1 MLFLWYDPFVNSWIW
16 SGILRSSL
24 ANDTFGQIVR
34 SNLTLQVGDASWIK
48 AKFVGGSF
56 SLKNLIA
63 AISLTDHLIPIDV
76 KTICV
81 PCWVCPPK
89 SFLKVNVDGVVSRL
103 SSWGGIGS
111 LLRDESGSTLLS
123 FSKCVGVNAPAL
135 VELETV
141 KLYWIGFG
149 SDGSSV
155 DSFGCG

>member
-1 MLFLWYDPFVNSWIW
+1 MSTFLWGGVSDKSNIHWVKWSQVCSSKLLGGLGVSNLDTMSRALLSKWLWRYDNESSCLWRRV
-16 SGILRSSL
+16 LAARSSCC
-24 ANDTFGQIVR
+24 
-34 SNLTLQVGDASWIK
+34 SS
-48 AKFVGGSF
+48 
-56 SLKNLIA
+56 
-63 AISLTDHLIPIDV
+63 DHLIPIDV

-135 VELETV
+135 VELEV
-141 KLYWIGFG
+141 ILVGIHKFIA
-149 SDGSSV
+149 SD
-155 DSFGCG
+155 